1 VTVGYPAHWEA
12 DVVLRDGATR
22 HVRPITVEDADRLRA
37 FHQSLSPETVYFRFF
52 APYPVLSQRDVERFT
67 TVDHVDRVALVAL
80 VGDDIV
86 GVVRYDRIGPDE
98 AEIAFV
104 VRDDHQGRGLGSVL
118 LEHIASAGR
127 ERGLRRFT
135 AEVLPNNRKMLAVFE
150 EAGYASETSY
160 EDGVVHLD
168 FDLAVT
174 EDALDVMEA
183 REHRSEARS
192 VQRLLSPRSVVVVG
206 ASRRPDTV
214 GQTLLRDLVDSGF
227 TGQVYAVNPRATE
240 PILGVPTYA
249 SVADLPGPVDLAL
262 VAAPAAQVL
271 DVVRDCA
278 GQGVLGLVVVSGGF
292 AEAGAEGRELQ
303 RELVAEA
310 RANGMRV
317 IGPNCLGVINTDP
330 ALSLNASLSPVMPG
344 RGRIGFFSQSGALGI
359 PLLETVIRRGLGLST
374 FVSAGNRADVS
385 ANDLMQHWEEDPAT
399 DVLLLYLESIGNPRK
414 FTRIARRTAPRKP
427 IVAVKSGRSSQG
439 IPLGHTV
446 RASALPAA
454 AVEEMFEQAG
464 VIQVDTVNQLFDV
477 AQMLTFQ
484 PLPAGRR
491 VCIVSNSDALSVLA
505 ADGCAQHG
513 LEVVGDP
520 IQFRYGATSAEFERV
535 LAAVV
540 DDPAVDSLITLFVPS
555 IGSTGEDVARVLA
568 SVAARTSKPIAAT
581 VLAVEDVTGLLRRL
595 SPEGVPITGS
605 VPTYPSVED
614 AVLALAAVTEY
625 ALWCAA
631 PAGSTIDLDGVDTA
645 AARAVIADAIDRMG
659 PDAQLPASTVTDL
672 LRCYGINIWPTL
684 PVASAEEAVEAAAR
698 FGYPVVL
705 KTTALYLRHRTDLG
719 SVRLDLASDRAV
731 RTAYEGLLR
740 DLGDSIAGSVIVQK
754 MAERGVACR
763 VGATEDALFGP
774 VVSFG
779 LGGVGADLIAD
790 RGYRIPPLNDVDA
803 AALVRSPK
811 ASPLLFGYR
820 GSEPVDVPALEHLVL
835 RVGRLKDELPDIG
848 ELELDPVV
856 VSPDGLAVLGATV
869 RLRPRLDRKDS
880 PLRRLG

>member
-1 VTVGYPAHWEA
+1 
-12 DVVLRDGATR
+12 
-22 HVRPITVEDADRLRA
+22 
-37 FHQSLSPETVYFRFF
+37 
-52 APYPVLSQRDVERFT
+52 
-67 TVDHVDRVALVAL
+67 
-80 VGDDIV
+80 
-86 GVVRYDRIGPDE
+86 
-98 AEIAFV
+98 
-104 VRDDHQGRGLGSVL
+104 
-118 LEHIASAGR
+118 
-127 ERGLRRFT
+127 
-135 AEVLPNNRKMLAVFE
+135 M
-150 EAGYASETSY
+150 
-160 EDGVVHLD
+160 
-168 FDLAVT
+168 
-174 EDALDVMEA
+174 
-183 REHRSEARS
+183 
-192 VQRLLSPRSVVVVG
+192 
-206 ASRRPDTV
+206 
-214 GQTLLRDLVDSGF
+214 
-227 TGQVYAVNPRATE
+227 
-240 PILGVPTYA
+240 
-249 SVADLPGPVDLAL
+249 
-262 VAAPAAQVL
+262 
-271 DVVRDCA
+271 
-278 GQGVLGLVVVSGGF
+278 
-292 AEAGAEGRELQ
+292 
-303 RELVAEA
+303 
-310 RANGMRV
+310 
-317 IGPNCLGVINTDP
+317 
-330 ALSLNASLSPVMPG
+330 
-344 RGRIGFFSQSGALGI
+344 
-359 PLLETVIRRGLGLST
+359 
-374 FVSAGNRADVS
+374 
-385 ANDLMQHWEEDPAT
+385 
-399 DVLLLYLESIGNPRK
+399 
-414 FTRIARRTAPRKP
+414 
-427 IVAVKSGRSSQG
+427 
-439 IPLGHTV
+439 
-446 RASALPAA
+446 
-454 AVEEMFEQAG
+454 
-464 VIQVDTVNQLFDV
+464 
-477 AQMLTFQ
+477 
-484 PLPAGRR
+484 
-491 VCIVSNSDALSVLA
+491 
-505 ADGCAQHG
+505 
-513 LEVVGDP
+513 VGDP

-568 SVAARTSKPIAAT
+568 SVAARTAKPIAAT

-645 AARAVIADAIDRMG
+645 AARAVIAAAIDHLG
-659 PDAQLPASTVTDL
+659 PDAELPGSTVTDL

-684 PVASAEEAVEAAAR
+684 PVGSAEEAVEAAAR
-698 FGYPVVL
+698 LGYPVVL

-740 DLGDSIAGSVIVQK
+740 DLGDSIADSVIVQK